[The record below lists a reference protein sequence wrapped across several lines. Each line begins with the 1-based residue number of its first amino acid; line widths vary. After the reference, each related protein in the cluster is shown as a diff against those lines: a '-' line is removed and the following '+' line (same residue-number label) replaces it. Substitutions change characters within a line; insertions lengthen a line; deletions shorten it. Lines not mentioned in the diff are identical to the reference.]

1 MFFLKE
7 LLKLQRNCKG
17 ISTFIS
23 LIFVPDTQ
31 IYYFYYFTQVY
42 YFYHCYYLLLFG
54 SNSEVLQTKGRNS
67 TIQFLQDRRGKGVA
81 ENSVLCMNLGISAS
95 DLVFTKKE
103 DHVILAHFL
112 DSAII
117 NPCSCGVTVGCLDY
131 LHSQNES

>member
-31 IYYFYYFTQVY
+31 IYYFYYFIQVY

-54 SNSEVLQTKGRNS
+54 SNSEVLWTKGRNS
-67 TIQFLQDRRGKGVA
+67 TIQFL
-81 ENSVLCMNLGISAS
+81 
-95 DLVFTKKE
+95 
-103 DHVILAHFL
+103 
-112 DSAII
+112 
-117 NPCSCGVTVGCLDY
+117 
-131 LHSQNES
+131 